1 MLNTSKDFLFKN
13 LEDNNIKFSLFSTLT
28 RESWDNEIYKVKET
42 SISFISFNLLYEVE
56 YFNCNL
62 DSSFFLYSKDYDEIF
77 IMKFLIIESQ
87 LKYIQFYFSEF
98 YDFKKG
104 KTIIRALDLFLK
116 DKNYKTLTS
125 PYTSNLNTF
134 LMLKLKGENKIKSSI
149 ELFVD
154 LNLSKDTLWMNLRKS
169 YKGLINYTSKNLII
183 SSEINEEVWKEC
195 EDFHIRTSGKR
206 TRSHKTWEI
215 KYDAILAGK
224 AKVCYIKQEEKIIGF
239 SLFDI
244 GNKISYYAV
253 GVYDRSLFKKY
264 GISHYLLWH
273 HILYLKSNDF
283 ESLYLGRYFSDELE
297 DDKKL
302 NNIVDF
308 KLGFANKLT
317 SNILL
322 N

>member
-13 LEDNNIKFSLFSTLT
+13 LEDNNIKFSLFNTLT

-104 KTIIRALDLFLK
+104 KTIIRVLDLFLK
-116 DKNYKTLTS
+116 DKNYKILTS
-125 PYTSNLNTF
+125 PYISNLNTF

-149 ELFVD
+149 ELFVN

-215 KYDAILAGK
+215 QFDAISKGK
-224 AKVCYIKQEEKIIGF
+224 AKLLYIKQEGKIIGF
-239 SLFDI
+239 SLFYI
-244 GNKISYYAV
+244 GNKTSYYAV

-283 ESLYLGRYFSDELE
+283 DCLYLGRYFSDELE
-297 DDKKL
+297 NDKKL

-317 SNILL
+317 SNIQI